1 MRKNPFHN
9 LKKLSGGA
17 QSIAVGTLALSFF
30 TLISK
35 FLGFLREI
43 VVAAKFGTS
52 WRMDAVIIAME
63 PAETVAGIVAG
74 TIGTMMIPFYL
85 ELKREGDTEKLRTY
99 ASQVLKLSALVML
112 LFGVI
117 LFVFPNTMIHL
128 FAPSFSG
135 EVLEYAARK
144 LKIFSILPVIHG
156 FGAIFTAI
164 LRSER
169 KFIQMAS
176 SQLILN
182 VVAIP
187 VVFVLAP
194 VLGETAFVVAWVG
207 GYGVMHLVLGLVCL
221 PRLEKKQFFSLQ
233 PLSTQSKK
241 TLSHAIPLIAGR
253 SSGLINPIIDKVFA
267 SFLPAGRVAALRY
280 SHVLLTM
287 INGLLISSFLT
298 TTFTEIGETVA
309 EKNFSKLENRLKKTA
324 NDMINLVIPITFWV
338 ILMAEPLISFL
349 FQRGSFDQQSTS
361 LVSAS
366 LIGYSIIILTAP
378 IGGLVGNVLVSMK
391 DLRFINTLAVASIG
405 ANAFFDWILMA
416 PFGHAGIAGSSA
428 VVGLIHTTIG
438 YFWLKKKY
446 KLPFLQWKPFLG
458 KLAVGGS
465 LFSVLFL
472 LRTFLG
478 DGLLWMGMANGLFFL
493 FFLFLNKKMIRAL
506 SSKLSQFRGRK

>member
-1 MRKNPFHN
+1 
-9 LKKLSGGA
+9 
-17 QSIAVGTLALSFF
+17 
-30 TLISK
+30 
-35 FLGFLREI
+35 
-43 VVAAKFGTS
+43 
-52 WRMDAVIIAME
+52 
-63 PAETVAGIVAG
+63 
-74 TIGTMMIPFYL
+74 
-85 ELKREGDTEKLRTY
+85 
-99 ASQVLKLSALVML
+99 
-112 LFGVI
+112 
-117 LFVFPNTMIHL
+117 
-128 FAPSFSG
+128 
-135 EVLEYAARK
+135 
-144 LKIFSILPVIHG
+144 
-156 FGAIFTAI
+156 
-164 LRSER
+164 
-169 KFIQMAS
+169 
-176 SQLILN
+176 
-182 VVAIP
+182 
-187 VVFVLAP
+187 
-194 VLGETAFVVAWVG
+194 
-207 GYGVMHLVLGLVCL
+207 
-221 PRLEKKQFFSLQ
+221 
-233 PLSTQSKK
+233 
-241 TLSHAIPLIAGR
+241 
-253 SSGLINPIIDKVFA
+253 
-267 SFLPAGRVAALRY
+267 
-280 SHVLLTM
+280 M

-324 NDMINLVIPITFWV
+324 NDMINLVIPLTFWV

-506 SSKLSQFRGRK
+506 STKFSQFRGRNQGG